1 MKRTLAIILA
11 AVMLLALLAA
21 CGGEADPN
29 VGLYKLS
36 GAMGYSLEE
45 FAEMAGMTEEERA
58 LYIRQ
63 QLDARMPYYQK
74 AQIIFPADQ
83 PDLDQLVR
91 IVKG

>member
-1 MKRTLAIILA
+1 
-11 AVMLLALLAA
+11 
-21 CGGEADPN
+21 
-29 VGLYKLS
+29 
-36 GAMGYSLEE
+36 
-45 FAEMAGMTEEERA
+45 MTEEERA

-91 IVKG
+91 IVNG